1 MRYMKSRVLALA
13 AVLTATTGLIAGPA
27 LAMGSGNPYVDQ
39 QVGVGYTVYQP
50 MYTAGLKTPT
60 TANNPTCPEGTDQS
74 LLVAY
79 GKKSTAHFTVT
90 EGKPMCA
97 DIGEGTTVLTTTVKG
112 AKAVVVAYCDPA
124 KACTKADV
132 KKYGGNLNVTL
143 PAVKPLSST
152 IVWVETTGKHA
163 LTANQLV
170 LIAQSMRPVG

>member
-1 MRYMKSRVLALA
+1 MKPRVLALA
-13 AVLTATTGLIAGPA
+13 ALIAGTCALAAGPA

-50 MYTAGLKTPT
+50 SYTAGLKTPT

-79 GKKSTAHFTVT
+79 GTKKTKQFTVT

-97 DIGEGTTVLTTTVKG
+97 DIGEGTTVLTTTIKG
-112 AKAVVVAYCDPA
+112 VKAVVVAYCDPG

-132 KKYGGNLNVTL
+132 KKYGGNLNMTL
-143 PAVKPLSST
+143 PAVKPLTST
-152 IVWVETTGKHA
+152 ILWVETVGKHK
-163 LTANQLV
+163 LTAAQLV
-170 LIAQSMRPVG
+170 LIAKSMKPVG